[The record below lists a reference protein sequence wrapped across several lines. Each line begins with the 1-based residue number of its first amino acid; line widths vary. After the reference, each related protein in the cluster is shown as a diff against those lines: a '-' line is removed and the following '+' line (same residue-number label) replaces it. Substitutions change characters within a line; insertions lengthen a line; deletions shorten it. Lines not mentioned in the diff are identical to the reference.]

1 MEDCQI
7 TRFPNG
13 LTLVS
18 ENLPYVKSFSLGFW
32 FNVGS
37 RDENH
42 QNNGI
47 SHFLE
52 HMFFKGTKKRTAKRM
67 SEEIESLGGYLN
79 AFTTKDHTCYY
90 GRGLARHIEKTFDV
104 LSDMLQNSLFEESEI
119 QKEADVIIDE
129 MHDIEDSP
137 EELIFD
143 KIESNIYKGNALE
156 LPIIGSEKTVKKV
169 SPDLLR
175 NHISKKYG
183 FNNFFIVASGA
194 VEHKKL
200 INLVEKY
207 IDKDFGKAYNARK
220 HIKRQTNS
228 NEFIYKDIQ
237 QAHLILAR
245 STYGLISKK
254 STSVSLLSHILG
266 DGSSSRLFQ
275 RLREKNGIAYQINS
289 FVNFFKDVSS
299 FGVYFSTKD
308 QSVERAR
315 ELIIKEFKKLRNKKI
330 SEKELNRAKEYL
342 KGSILISLESTTNRM
357 MRIANSL
364 IYYGKV
370 KTIDESIKKID
381 EVTTND
387 IFLLSNE
394 LLDEDKFNTV
404 VISSK
409 NHLLQS
415 AA

>member
-1 MEDCQI
+1 
-7 TRFPNG
+7 
-13 LTLVS
+13 
-18 ENLPYVKSFSLGFW
+18 
-32 FNVGS
+32 
-37 RDENH
+37 
-42 QNNGI
+42 
-47 SHFLE
+47 
-52 HMFFKGTKKRTAKRM
+52 
-67 SEEIESLGGYLN
+67 
-79 AFTTKDHTCYY
+79 
-90 GRGLARHIEKTFDV
+90 
-104 LSDMLQNSLFEESEI
+104 
-119 QKEADVIIDE
+119 
-129 MHDIEDSP
+129 
-137 EELIFD
+137 
-143 KIESNIYKGNALE
+143 
-156 LPIIGSEKTVKKV
+156 
-169 SPDLLR
+169 
-175 NHISKKYG
+175 
-183 FNNFFIVASGA
+183 
-194 VEHKKL
+194 
-200 INLVEKY
+200 
-207 IDKDFGKAYNARK
+207 
-220 HIKRQTNS
+220 
-228 NEFIYKDIQ
+228 
-237 QAHLILAR
+237 
-245 STYGLISKK
+245 LISEK

-315 ELIIKEFKKLRNKKI
+315 ELIIKEFKKLRNKRI

-342 KGSILISLESTTNRM
+342 KGNILISLESTTNRM

-394 LLDEDKFNTV
+394 LLNEDKFNTV

>member
-207 IDKDFGKAYNARK
+207 IDKDFGKVYNARK

-245 STYGLISKK
+245 STYGLIRDRK
-254 STSVSLLSHILG
+254 STRLNSSHTDISRMP
-266 DGSSSRLFQ
+266 SS
-275 RLREKNGIAYQINS
+275 A
-289 FVNFFKDVSS
+289 
-299 FGVYFSTKD
+299 
-308 QSVERAR
+308 
-315 ELIIKEFKKLRNKKI
+315 
-330 SEKELNRAKEYL
+330 
-342 KGSILISLESTTNRM
+342 
-357 MRIANSL
+357 
-364 IYYGKV
+364 
-370 KTIDESIKKID
+370 
-381 EVTTND
+381 
-387 IFLLSNE
+387 
-394 LLDEDKFNTV
+394 
-404 VISSK
+404 
-409 NHLLQS
+409 
-415 AA
+415 